1 MGAGNTP
8 VVLAAFANDPKRY
21 LGKLRKEQKQI
32 RNALRK
38 AERQGQCRLI
48 ERPDAT
54 VDEILDVFQEFRDR
68 VVLFHFA
75 GHAGSAELLFE
86 SLEGAPQIAHA
97 GGIAAFLSQQRS
109 LNGNRRSG
117 QHGPTT

>member
-54 VDEILDVFQEFRDR
+54 VDEILDVFQALRRPRRFRRTAVRIAGRRSADRPCRRDR
-68 VVLFHFA
+68 GVSEPA
-75 GHAGSAELLFE
+75 AQPERQPAERSARPHHMTSDRPF
-86 SLEGAPQIAHA
+86 
-97 GGIAAFLSQQRS
+97 
-109 LNGNRRSG
+109 
-117 QHGPTT
+117 